1 MKKKVLHL
9 LFSNSYS
16 GAENVACT
24 IMDNTKDKYD
34 VYYCSPIGPIEEILK
49 ERNNKYIPIKKFNI
63 FEIKK
68 IIKNN
73 NFDIIHAHDY
83 KASFIVSLINFKG
96 KIISQLHCNY
106 DFCSSW
112 NLYTISYALVMRNF
126 SKIIAV
132 SREIVDNACFL
143 KKHKDK
149 VVVIDNVIDKKRVL
163 DKSIE
168 FKTEKYD
175 LIYVGR
181 ITKIKRP
188 ELIIEITKEIKNKFP
203 NIKVCIIG
211 KGELEEQCSKLIQ
224 KYNLEDNIEMLGFK
238 ENPFPYVLNS
248 KISILPSLHEG
259 LPMSVIESL
268 ILGVPVLNSG
278 VDGLGILF
286 KDYKEFICNSNE
298 EYIDNIINI
307 LEGRLDLSK
316 DCKKI
321 IAAYVDINEY
331 KKKIIDVYKEL

>member
-24 IMDNTKDKYD
+24 IIDNTKDKYD

-49 ERNNKYIPIKKFNI
+49 ERNIKYIPIKKFNI

-83 KASFIVSLINFKG
+83 KTSFIVGLINFKG

-106 DFCSSW
+106 DFCSKW
-112 NLYTISYALVMRNF
+112 NMYTISYALVMKKF

-132 SREIVDNACFL
+132 SKEIVDNACFL
-143 KKHKDK
+143 KKQKDK
-149 VVVIDNVIDKKRVL
+149 VIVIDNVIDKKRVL

-168 FKTEKYD
+168 FKTKKYD

-181 ITKIKRP
+181 LTKIKRP
-188 ELIIEITKEIKNKFP
+188 ELIIEITKEIRNKFP
-203 NIKVCIIG
+203 DFKVCIIG
-211 KGELEEQCSKLIQ
+211 KGDLEEYCEELIH
-224 KYNLEDNIEMLGFK
+224 KYNLENNIDILGFK

-286 KDYKEFICNSNE
+286 KDYREFICNSNE
-298 EYIDNIINI
+298 EYIDKIINI
-307 LEGRLDLSK
+307 LDEKIDLSK
-316 DCKKI
+316 DCNKI
-321 IAAYVDINEY
+321 IEKYIDINEY